1 MNLRSALALLLS
13 AGCAQAA
20 TLTYTGDFLN
30 KPAVYPFSFQFTVP
44 KFDPA
49 LGTLLSVETELTV
62 GASATVRA
70 DNEMPAPSRL
80 VALLGGTTVADFGPL
95 STQVVLFTE
104 VDVTVAPDDDAL
116 ADYTGLDSTIYGK
129 VQGDKVNRSSREDD
143 LDFYIGAGPGA
154 TIPLSVT
161 DNQSW
166 SVSGAGDF
174 RYRVSDSGSSGTWVI
189 TYVYATTVPEPGSAG
204 LAAAGMTLLAMR
216 RRRRRTV

>member
-30 KPAVYPFSFQFTVP
+30 KPAIYPFAFNFTVP
-44 KFDPA
+44 KFDPS
-49 LGTLLSVETELTV
+49 LGDLLSVETELIV

-80 VALLGGTTVADFGPL
+80 IALLGGTTMADFGPL
-95 STQVVLFTE
+95 ATEVVLFTQ
-104 VDVTVAPDDDAL
+104 VDVTVGADDDGA
-116 ADYTGLDSTIYGK
+116 ADYAGLDSTTYGK
-129 VQGDKVNRSSREDD
+129 VQGDNVNRSSRDAD
-143 LDFYIGAGPGA
+143 LAFYIGSGE
-154 TIPLSVT
+154 TIPLKVT

-174 RYRVSDSGSSGTWVI
+174 RYRVSDSGSFGTWSI
-189 TYVYATTVPEPGSAG
+189 SYVYATPVPEPGGPALTAG
-204 LAAAGMTLLAMR
+204 GMLLLAAR
-216 RRRRRTV
+216 RRRKKAA